1 MSKTLVEPM
10 EFLRL
15 QRIWKI
21 QKIFGSFLKICFFKA
36 FISDQFCVDAK
47 KHENHE
53 VVDPFSIDFDISK
66 LCNYRFYCIKKGFYV
81 RVGFYVS
88 GTLLKFHKSKHVL
101 L

>member
-53 VVDPFSIDFDISK
+53 VVDPFSYDFDNSK
-66 LCNYRFYCIKKGFYV
+66 LCNYRFYCIKKGFHV
-81 RVGFYVS
+81 CVGF
-88 GTLLKFHKSKHVL
+88 
-101 L
+101 